1 MTTTKE
7 RRTKSRDDSAA
18 RLLVVD
24 DEPQIRSALTRG
36 LSLLGYHVEE
46 AGSGREALTMLKRAP
61 RDAMVLDMF
70 MPGMDGVEVMQRARQ
85 MYPDLAII
93 VLTGRPAMESA
104 IAAVK
109 SEVADYLLKPAS
121 VHDIADAV
129 AHALQKRQE
138 RLQGRQQLQDLV
150 QDLNQAL
157 NTMRQAAAPSADLL
171 PVVPASHEPV
181 LHVPPLTLDR
191 RQRLV
196 VIEGDPPRSIQL
208 TVGEVAVLA
217 VLMSYPN
224 QVVPYRELV
233 RLAWDY
239 PMNEHE
245 AQAMIRPYIFR
256 LRQKLEAN
264 PKRPCLIRNV
274 RGSGYLLACG
284 ANNHPDSPPESPG
297 QDNSK

>member
-1 MTTTKE
+1 MKE
-7 RRTKSRDDSAA
+7 RRTKSRNGSAA

-24 DEPQIRSALTRG
+24 DEPQIRSALARG
-36 LSLLGYHVEE
+36 LGLLGYLVKE
-46 AGSGREALTMLKRAP
+46 AGSGREALALLKRVP
-61 RDAMVLDMF
+61 CDAMVLDMF
-70 MPGMDGVEVMQRARQ
+70 MPGMDGVEVMQRVRQ

-93 VLTGRPAMESA
+93 VLTGRPGVESA

-129 AHALQKRQE
+129 TRALQKRQE
-138 RLQGRQQLQDLV
+138 RMQSQQQLQELV
-150 QDLNQAL
+150 QGLNEAL
-157 NTMRQAAAPSADLL
+157 STMRQAAAPPDLL
-171 PVVPASHEPV
+171 PVAPPSRKPV

-196 VIEGDPPRSIQL
+196 VMEGDPPRSVQL

-217 VLMSYPN
+217 VLMSYPD

-239 PMNEHE
+239 LMNEHE

-264 PKRPCLIRNV
+264 PKRPCLVRNV
-274 RGSGYLLACG
+274 RGSGYMLACK
-284 ANNHPDSPPESPG
+284 SE
-297 QDNSK
+297 

>member
-1 MTTTKE
+1 MKE

-24 DEPQIRSALTRG
+24 DEPQIRSALARG
-36 LSLLGYHVEE
+36 LGLLGYLVQE
-46 AGSGREALTMLKRAP
+46 AGSGREALTLLKRAP
-61 RDAMVLDMF
+61 CDAMVLDIF
-70 MPGMDGVEVMQRARQ
+70 MPGMDGVEVMHRARQ
-85 MYPDLAII
+85 MYPDLAIV
-93 VLTGRPAMESA
+93 VLTGRPGVESA

-109 SEVADYLLKPAS
+109 SEVADYLLKPSS

-129 AHALQKRQE
+129 TRALQKRRE
-138 RLQGRQQLQDLV
+138 RMQGQQQLQELV
-150 QDLNQAL
+150 QGLNQAL
-157 NTMRQAAAPSADLL
+157 NTMRQVAAPPDLL
-171 PVVPASHEPV
+171 PVAPASREPV

-217 VLMSYPN
+217 VLMSYPD

-239 PMNEHE
+239 LMNEHE

-264 PKRPCLIRNV
+264 PKRPCLVRNV
-274 RGSGYLLACG
+274 RGSGYLLAC
-284 ANNHPDSPPESPG
+284 
-297 QDNSK
+297 NSK

>member
-1 MTTTKE
+1 MKE
-7 RRTKSRDDSAA
+7 RRTKSHDGSAA
-18 RLLVVD
+18 HLMIVD
-24 DEPQIRSALTRG
+24 DEPQIRSALARG
-36 LSLLGYHVEE
+36 LGLMGYLVKE
-46 AGSGREALTMLKRAP
+46 AGSGREALTLLKRVP
-61 RDAMVLDMF
+61 CDAMVLDMF

-93 VLTGRPAMESA
+93 VLTGRPAIESA

-109 SEVADYLLKPAS
+109 SDVADYLLKPAS

-129 AHALQKRQE
+129 TRALQKRQE
-138 RLQGRQQLQDLV
+138 RVQGQQQLQELV
-150 QDLNQAL
+150 QGLNQAL
-157 NTMRQAAAPSADLL
+157 NTMRQVAVPPPGLL
-171 PVVPASHEPV
+171 PVAPASREPV

-191 RQRLV
+191 RQRMV
-196 VIEGDPPRSIQL
+196 IIEGDPPRSIQL

-217 VLMSYPN
+217 VLMSYPDL
-224 QVVPYRELV
+224 VVPYRELV

-264 PKRPCLIRNV
+264 PKRPCLVRNV
-274 RGSGYLLACG
+274 RGSGYLLAC
-284 ANNHPDSPPESPG
+284 
-297 QDNSK
+297 NSK

>member
-1 MTTTKE
+1 MKE
-7 RRTKSRDDSAA
+7 RRTKSHNDSAA

-24 DEPQIRSALTRG
+24 DEPQIRSALARG
-36 LSLLGYHVEE
+36 LGLLGYLVRE
-46 AGSGREALTMLKRAP
+46 ASSGREALTQLKRGP
-61 RDAMVLDMF
+61 CDAMVLDMF

-85 MYPDLAII
+85 MYPDLSII
-93 VLTGRPAMESA
+93 VLTGRPAIESA

-129 AHALQKRQE
+129 ARALQRRRE
-138 RLQGRQQLQDLV
+138 RMQGQQQLQELV
-150 QDLNQAL
+150 RGLNQAL
-157 NTMRQAAAPSADLL
+157 NTMRQAAVPSPDLL
-171 PVVPASHEPV
+171 PVAPASREPV

-191 RQRLV
+191 GQRLV
-196 VIEGDPPRSIQL
+196 TMEGDPPRSIQL

-264 PKRPCLIRNV
+264 PKRPCLVRNV
-274 RGSGYLLACG
+274 RGSGYLLAC
-284 ANNHPDSPPESPG
+284 
-297 QDNSK
+297 NSK

>member
-1 MTTTKE
+1 MRE

-24 DEPQIRSALTRG
+24 DEPQIRSALARG
-36 LSLLGYHVEE
+36 LGLLGYLVKE
-46 AGSGREALTMLKRAP
+46 ASSGREALTLLKRGP
-61 RDAMVLDMF
+61 CDAMVLDMF

-85 MYPDLAII
+85 MYPDLSII
-93 VLTGRPAMESA
+93 VLTGRPAIESA

-129 AHALQKRQE
+129 ARALQKRRE
-138 RLQGRQQLQDLV
+138 RLQGQQQLQELV
-150 QDLNQAL
+150 QGLNQAL
-157 NTMRQAAAPSADLL
+157 NTMRQAAAPSPDLL
-171 PVVPASHEPV
+171 PVAPASREPV
-181 LHVPPLTLDR
+181 LHAPPLTLDR

-196 VIEGDPPRSIQL
+196 TVEGDPPRSIQL

-217 VLMSYPN
+217 VLMSYPD

-239 PMNEHE
+239 PMNDHE

-264 PKRPCLIRNV
+264 PKRPCLVCNV
-274 RGSGYLLACG
+274 RGSGYRLAC
-284 ANNHPDSPPESPG
+284 
-297 QDNSK
+297 NSK

>member
-1 MTTTKE
+1 MKE
-7 RRTKSRDDSAA
+7 RRVRSRDDSAA

-24 DEPQIRSALTRG
+24 DEPQIRSALVRG
-36 LSLLGYHVEE
+36 LGLMGYVVEE
-46 AGSGREALTMLKRAP
+46 AGSGHEALALLKRAP
-61 RDAMVLDMF
+61 CDAMVLDMF
-70 MPGMDGVEVMQRARQ
+70 MPGMDGVEVMRRARR

-93 VLTGRPAMESA
+93 VLTGRPALESA

-121 VHDIADAV
+121 VHEIADAV
-129 AHALQKRQE
+129 TRALQKRQE
-138 RLQGRQQLQDLV
+138 RMQNQQQLQELV
-150 QDLNQAL
+150 QGLNQAM
-157 NTMRQAAAPSADLL
+157 NTMREAVAQAPDLPPVAPTSR
-171 PVVPASHEPV
+171 EPV

-191 RQRLV
+191 RQRLA
-196 VIEGDPPRSIQL
+196 VIDGDPPRSVQL

-217 VLMSYPN
+217 VLMSYHD

-239 PMNEHE
+239 LMSERE

-264 PKRPCLIRNV
+264 PQRPCLVRNV
-274 RGSGYLLACG
+274 RGSGYLLDCT
-284 ANNHPDSPPESPG
+284 
-297 QDNSK
+297 SK